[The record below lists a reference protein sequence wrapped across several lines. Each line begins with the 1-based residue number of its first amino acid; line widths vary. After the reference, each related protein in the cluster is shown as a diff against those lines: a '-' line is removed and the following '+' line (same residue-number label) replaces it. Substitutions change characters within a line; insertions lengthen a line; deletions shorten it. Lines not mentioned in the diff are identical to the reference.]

1 MCKYCDVKPTNIAA
15 EEYDN
20 LTTIA
25 KTRGNIRVVLEMYTY
40 QIPEKK
46 ISELGL
52 IMEGKQTDSDIPA
65 ILAEKRIKIKFCPF
79 CGRSL
84 T

>member
-15 EEYDN
+15 KEYDN

-25 KTRGNIRVVLEMYTY
+25 KTRGNIRVILEMYTY
-40 QIPEKK
+40 QAPEKK

-52 IMEGKQTDSDIPA
+52 IMEGKQTDCSTLA
-65 ILAEKRIKIKFCPF
+65 ILAEKRIEIKFCPF

>member
-15 EEYDN
+15 KEYDN
-20 LTTIA
+20 LTTIV
-25 KTRGNIRVVLEMYTY
+25 KTRGNVRVVLEMYTY
-40 QIPEKK
+40 
-46 ISELGL
+46 LG
-52 IMEGKQTDSDIPA
+52 
-65 ILAEKRIKIKFCPF
+65 EKRIEIKFCPF

>member
-1 MCKYCDVKPTNIAA
+1 MCKYCDLKSTGVAL

-25 KTRGNIRVVLEMYTY
+25 KTRGNIRVILEMYTY
-40 QIPEKK
+40 QAPEKK

-65 ILAEKRIKIKFCPF
+65 ILAEKRIEIKFCPF